1 MTIHKAKG
9 LGFDVVI
16 VPGMERPTQSDD
28 QTLLRWIE
36 QTRLVGPEE
45 KEEYSMVVAPIGP
58 NGQQGGI
65 YKWIGQQ
72 EKRRQDEETK
82 RLLYVAATR
91 AREELHL
98 LATASMKALKDG
110 GFELTYGN
118 KRSLLAV
125 ARPAV
130 QEDFE
135 RALQAQQEEVTV
147 SQQTELLFPVPERMI
162 GLRRLPADWA
172 APVHSAVV
180 DRAAEDDTE
189 RVERP
194 RGSLVRRAFGT
205 VVHALMEDL
214 ARLGE
219 PVAVEGWR
227 PRALALLRAAG
238 LPRPEAEAQSAE
250 VVRALQA
257 VLRDPTG
264 RWIVGARLE
273 AQTEVAWS
281 TWTDAGL
288 RTLRG
293 DRIFRAGPEPGSV
306 GETHLWIVDY
316 KTSRHGA
323 SGMDDFLAKEK
334 AKYVQ
339 QLESYGEVLRKL
351 PGNNLPVR
359 LALYFPLVTR
369 LVWW

>member
-1 MTIHKAKG
+1 MDESRGVQLMTIHKAKG

-36 QTRLVGPEE
+36 QMRLVGPEE

-98 LATASMKALKDG
+98 LATASVKVAKDG
-110 GFELTYGN
+110 GLELTYGN

-125 ARPAV
+125 ARPAL

-135 RALQAQQEEVTV
+135 RALLAQQQEVTAP
-147 SQQTELLFPVPERMI
+147 QQTELLFPVPERTI
-162 GLRRLPADWA
+162 GLRRLPANWA
-172 APVHSAVV
+172 APVHSSVV
-180 DRAAEDDTE
+180 DRAAEDNNE
-189 RVERP
+189 LVERP

-214 ARLGE
+214 ARPGE
-219 PVAVEGWR
+219 PAAVEGWR
-227 PRALALLRAAG
+227 PRALAFVARSGSAAPG
-238 LPRPEAEAQSAE
+238 
-250 VVRALQA
+250 
-257 VLRDPTG
+257 G
-264 RWIVGARLE
+264 G
-273 AQTEVAWS
+273 S
-281 TWTDAGL
+281 TI
-288 RTLRG
+288 R
-293 DRIFRAGPEPGSV
+293 
-306 GETHLWIVDY
+306 
-316 KTSRHGA
+316 
-323 SGMDDFLAKEK
+323 
-334 AKYVQ
+334 
-339 QLESYGEVLRKL
+339 
-351 PGNNLPVR
+351 
-359 LALYFPLVTR
+359 
-369 LVWW
+369 